1 MNLNL
6 QRNINNGVD
15 IFNIQVLIRNVLPMN
30 LLKIAIYEYWPD
42 EIHSTTK
49 EFYILKMEYVF
60 YCQASNKISAFVIV
74 VRGCKVAK
82 SYICTPIL
90 ITLLQKSPIDEACF
104 THPSSN

>member
-15 IFNIQVLIRNVLPMN
+15 IFNIQVLIQNVLPMN

-49 EFYILKMEYVF
+49 EF
-60 YCQASNKISAFVIV
+60 
-74 VRGCKVAK
+74 
-82 SYICTPIL
+82 
-90 ITLLQKSPIDEACF
+90 
-104 THPSSN
+104 